1 VALTGTLARPGTVP
15 TVADDEEED
24 FFAATP
30 HHAAHSKY
38 VIADDAPVLP
48 SLASRCKVELVV
60 KDDGMSMV
68 LFDKELADIVH
79 WVEYDMD
86 VDSLTFVT
94 WKGAIFSLGLKVAR
108 PFRKY
113 LSKRHEIYLI
123 EMENGEKM
131 KMMDLVPL
139 ITRRIGI

>member
-1 VALTGTLARPGTVP
+1 MAITGTLARPGAVNTV
-15 TVADDEEED
+15 DDDEED
-24 FFAATP
+24 FFAANP
-30 HHAAHSKY
+30 HLTARNSQY

-48 SLASRCKVELVV
+48 SLASRCAVELVV
-60 KDDGMSMV
+60 KDDGMAMV
-68 LFDKELADIVH
+68 LFDKELTDIVH

-123 EMENGEKM
+123 EMDKGETM